1 MKTSKPLRIAFMGT
15 PDFAVAA
22 LKALHEAGHNIV
34 AVYCQPPK
42 PVGRGYQVKKT
53 PVHVAAEEMGIEV
66 RTPKSLRDPAEQEK
80 FKALN
85 LDAAVVAAYGLILPK
100 AVLESPKLGCINIH
114 GSLLPSW
121 RGAAPIQRAI
131 LAGDKETG
139 ITIMQMDEGLDTG
152 AVLLKE
158 AIEIKDYMSAHTLH
172 EELMLMGA
180 RLIVKALDELASGSI
195 KAVPQSTEGATY
207 AAKLSREDG
216 KIDWTKPAY
225 EIERQLRALHPW
237 PGVFFLH
244 NGEPVKVLGAD
255 IVERWGEPGTLLADD
270 FTVACGKQALK
281 LYQVQRPGKAAVDGA
296 SFLRGAR
303 IPVGTKL

>member
-1 MKTSKPLRIAFMGT
+1 MGT